1 MPASKLL
8 RKREAAAA
16 GIELLH
22 RIRKGQFTLGRLGV
36 QGRAAPEVW
45 NAVLQARSLHGEAR
59 SAGSRRLFAPE
70 PRPRQITTRES
81 CFRKLGGQCRVGFAT
96 GTEFDNCRQLPASED
111 AGQHHLVDLTLAHL
125 RQLADVAAG
134 LSDVVRPSRVCW
146 ITASSR
152 RLISLDTFAV
162 RERARPRCGMKPFRE
177 PLRSCRRAKARA
189 VGEVRS
195 AQAATL
201 NYSVNSQNRATN
213 RLEHMWTLS
222 MNWSAVPHW
231 SCAGPG
237 STGSP

>member
-70 PRPRQITTRES
+70 PRPRQITNRES

-134 LSDVVRPSRVCW
+134 LSDVVSHQG
-146 ITASSR
+146 
-152 RLISLDTFAV
+152 LLDYRELAKAYIAWHLRG

-189 VGEVRS
+189 VGEVDPPKPPRS
-195 AQAATL
+195 TIRSIPRTAPQIG
-201 NYSVNSQNRATN
+201 
-213 RLEHMWTLS
+213 
-222 MNWSAVPHW
+222 WSI
-231 SCAGPG
+231 CGR
-237 STGSP
+237 